1 MRKNIL
7 SQAVAIFFISLLFLS
22 IVVVKVSAKEK
33 AVEESRGYTSDY
45 DNELLS
51 IK

>member
-7 SQAVAIFFISLLFLS
+7 SQSVAIFFISLLFLS

-33 AVEESRGYTSDY
+33 TVEESRGYTSDY
-45 DNELLS
+45 DNEL
-51 IK
+51 